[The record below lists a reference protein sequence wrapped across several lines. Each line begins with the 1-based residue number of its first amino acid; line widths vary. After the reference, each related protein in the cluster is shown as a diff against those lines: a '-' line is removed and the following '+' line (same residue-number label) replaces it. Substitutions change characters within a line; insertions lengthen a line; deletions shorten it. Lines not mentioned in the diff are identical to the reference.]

1 MMHLTK
7 ELAYPAVATLF
18 ALAGAGFDV
27 KSRRIPNF
35 VTGPAIVAGLLLHTY
50 FDGLHGLLTSLGA
63 GLLCGVIFLVFY
75 LAGGMGAGDVKL
87 MTAVGCLAGI
97 SNSAVLLI
105 MTSLAGGAMGI
116 ALALFRG
123 RLKAILF
130 NVATLATHHT
140 HQGLTPHPELNVRN
154 ANTLRLPYGLAI
166 AAGSCIT
173 LFLQGTQR

>member
-1 MMHLTK
+1 MHLTK